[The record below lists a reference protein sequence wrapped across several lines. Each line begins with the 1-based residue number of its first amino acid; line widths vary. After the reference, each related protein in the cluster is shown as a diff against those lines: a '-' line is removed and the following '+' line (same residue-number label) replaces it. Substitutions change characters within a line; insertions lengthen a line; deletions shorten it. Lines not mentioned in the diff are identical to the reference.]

1 MIELPVNC
9 CSRRK
14 NINIYTEKGMS
25 QQDAMTFVVKH
36 WHVHHGNMI
45 KCTKERWFRVKLIVG
60 MYISTADAED
70 LFNTTKLLIYGYT
83 ESGIF
88 GKNYGDNTDGL
99 MDFIEST
106 NGYVN
111 NGLFEKNYNLN
122 FGNWFYFIE
131 SIKNVLVYGIYDK
144 E

>member
-1 MIELPVNC
+1 MANAIINKNDGLIRIET
-9 CSRRK
+9 
-14 NINIYTEKGMS
+14 INQAEQTGGFDGAIIYVGENKTIYEFEANSLEVADGTLVLNTGS
-25 QQDAMTFVVKH
+25 S
-36 WHVHHGNMI
+36 GN
-45 KCTKERWFRVKLIVG
+45 TRWIGTAGK
-60 MYISTADAED
+60 YST
-70 LFNTTKLLIYGYT
+70 
-83 ESGIF
+83 
-88 GKNYGDNTDGL
+88 YGDNTDGL